1 MIVLTGPLRAVLL
14 VCAVLVLYFIVRK
27 LKKSQIQVLDSVFWL
42 FFSLSL
48 VLLAVFPSIAVF
60 VSHLLGFMAPS
71 NFVFVYV
78 IAVLVMR
85 DFSNTVKIAK
95 LREKVNDLIQEVA
108 LRD

>member
-1 MIVLTGPLRAVLL
+1 MTGPLRAVLL
-14 VCAVLVLYFIVRK
+14 ICAVLVLYFIVRK
-27 LKKSQIQVLDSVFWL
+27 LKMSQIQVLDSVFWL

-48 VLLAVFPSIAVF
+48 VLLAVFPGIAVF
-60 VSHLLGFMAPS
+60 VSRFFGFMAPS

-95 LREKVNDLIQEVA
+95 LREKVNGLIQEVA
-108 LRD
+108 LHE